1 MTLMEIE
8 RPTAAHA
15 VMEDVCGTIARRAQ
29 SGSVGTC
36 PVELTDAFVSLSA
49 SQSCGK
55 CVPCRVGLSQMRNL
69 LDAILDGRASEHDVD
84 VLERTARN
92 AYLSADC
99 AIGYETGAMVLRAVK
114 GFHDDFVSH
123 ATQGRCTAGA
133 RNAVP
138 CRAACPAHVDIPGYV
153 ALVHAG
159 RHDDAVRLIRKDNPF
174 PLACGLI
181 CEHPCELACRRGVV
195 DDAINIR
202 ALKRYAV
209 DNAPEMFDVNADG
222 KPGKS
227 SRPFHYPATGKR
239 IAVIGGGP
247 AGLTC
252 AYYLA
257 LMLSLIHI

>member
-99 AIGYETGAMVLRAVK
+99 AIGYETGAMVLRAVP
-114 GFHDDFVSH
+114 GFHDDFVSLH
-123 ATQGRCTAGA
+123 GRCAQCSTLSRGMPGTCRHPGLRRA
-133 RNAVP
+133 RP
-138 CRAACPAHVDIPGYV
+138 CRP
-153 ALVHAG
+153 
-159 RHDDAVRLIRKDNPF
+159 
-174 PLACGLI
+174 
-181 CEHPCELACRRGVV
+181 
-195 DDAINIR
+195 
-202 ALKRYAV
+202 
-209 DNAPEMFDVNADG
+209 
-222 KPGKS
+222 
-227 SRPFHYPATGKR
+227 SR
-239 IAVIGGGP
+239 
-247 AGLTC
+247 
-252 AYYLA
+252 
-257 LMLSLIHI
+257 